1 MNTENLRIVKV
12 NTTAFEEEDFI
23 LMTTLSDEQIKDAIT
38 PIIQAERDGSGYYD
52 NDDLVW
58 GLKEKYPE
66 EVIEQYS
73 IDSMDEI
80 SI

>member
-1 MNTENLRIVKV
+1 MNLENLRIVKV

-23 LMTTLSDEQIKDAIT
+23 LLTTLNDAQIKEVII
-38 PIIQAERDGSGYYD
+38 PIVEAERNDGENYD
-52 NDDLVW
+52 NDGLVW
-58 GLKEKYPE
+58 TLKEKYPNE
-66 EVIEQYS
+66 IVEQYS

>member
-1 MNTENLRIVKV
+1 MNSENLRIVKV

-23 LMTTLSDEQIKDAIT
+23 LLTTLNDDQIKEVII
-38 PIIQAERDGSGYYD
+38 PIVEAERNDGEDYD
-52 NDDLVW
+52 NDGLVW
-58 GLKEKYPE
+58 TLKEKYPNE
-66 EVIEQYS
+66 MVEQYS

>member
-1 MNTENLRIVKV
+1 MNLENLRIVKV

-23 LMTTLSDEQIKDAIT
+23 LLTTLNDAQIKDAIT
-38 PIIQAERDGSGYYD
+38 PIIQAERNGDAFYD

-58 GLKEKYPE
+58 GLKEKYPQ
-66 EVIEQYS
+66 EVVEQYS

>member
-1 MNTENLRIVKV
+1 MNLENLRIVKV

-23 LMTTLSDEQIKDAIT
+23 LLTTLNDDQIKEVIM
-38 PIIQAERDGSGYYD
+38 PIVEAERNDGEDYD
-52 NDDLVW
+52 NDGLVW
-58 GLKEKYPE
+58 TLKEKYPNE
-66 EVIEQYS
+66 MVEQYS